1 MIEGHGQKPAPPP
14 RPSSTSLTRRIYLGY
29 RQPRSIQVRGDL

>member
-1 MIEGHGQKPAPPP
+1 MIEGHSQKPAPP
-14 RPSSTSLTRRIYLGY
+14 PSSTSLTRRIYLGY